1 MHPDKPPGKR
11 KQWYI
16 YLGGGEVDECQS
28 QVLMGAVVK
37 AKDWTWAA
45 LTLVA
50 SWILLGCCPCGDPLL
65 ADPNLFRTEDAADG
79 DPVCGPE
86 RDSEA
91 EDPLPAI
98 DDRVNKQSRQQR
110 LRFYRLC
117 REVAR
122 KFVEQVDQW
131 PWRTSGMG
139 PRDLAD
145 QRTRAELGRTSAD
158 LFWEWMDQ
166 RQGCGRQFSL

>member
-1 MHPDKPPGKR
+1 M
-11 KQWYI
+11 
-16 YLGGGEVDECQS
+16 
-28 QVLMGAVVK
+28 VK
-37 AKDWTWAA
+37 AKDLTWAA

-50 SWILLGCCPCGDPLL
+50 SWILLGCCPCGPPVP
-65 ADPNLFRTEDAADG
+65 ADPNLIRPEDDADGGGAELPDIAPTED
-79 DPVCGPE
+79 PH
-86 RDSEA
+86 SEA

-98 DDRVNKQSRQQR
+98 DSRVSDKSRHQR

-122 KFVEQVDQW
+122 KFVEEVHEW
-131 PWRTSGMG
+131 PWRTSCMG
-139 PRDLAD
+139 QPDPAD
-145 QRTRAELGRTSAD
+145 QRARAELGRTSAD

>member
-1 MHPDKPPGKR
+1 M
-11 KQWYI
+11 
-16 YLGGGEVDECQS
+16 
-28 QVLMGAVVK
+28 
-37 AKDWTWAA
+37 
-45 LTLVA
+45 
-50 SWILLGCCPCGDPLL
+50 L

-86 RDSEA
+86 PEPCQARDSEA

-98 DDRVNKQSRQQR
+98 DDRVSKQSRQQR

-122 KFVEQVDQW
+122 KLVEQVDQW
-131 PWRTSGMG
+131 PCRTSGMG
-139 PRDLAD
+139 PRDFAD
-145 QRTRAELGRTSAD
+145 QWARVELGRASAD

-166 RQGCGRQFSL
+166 RQGCGRHISL